1 METIIEKMS
10 LEKWIEQNTRGDFTL
25 ENVDN
30 IIGLGVDLLNDHLI
44 LWNSPD
50 PQPRAKWNNK

>member
-25 ENVDN
+25 ENVDD
-30 IIGLGVDLLNDHLI
+30 IIGLGVDVLNDLI
-44 LWNSPD
+44 LYESPD
-50 PQPRAKWNNK
+50 TQPRAKWNNK

>member
-25 ENVDN
+25 ENVDD
-30 IIGLGVDLLNDHLI
+30 IIGLGVDVLNDLI
-44 LWNSPD
+44 CYESPD
-50 PQPRAKWNNK
+50 TQPRAKWNNK